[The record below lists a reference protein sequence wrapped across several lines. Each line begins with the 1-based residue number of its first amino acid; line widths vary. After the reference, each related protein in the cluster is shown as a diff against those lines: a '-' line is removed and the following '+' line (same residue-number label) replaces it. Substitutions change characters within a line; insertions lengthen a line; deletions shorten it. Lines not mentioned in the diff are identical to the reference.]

1 MGTGHLEAE
10 RTSQGWKGIGQSS
23 AVEALR
29 TVEGPKEALGV
40 RECQEVS
47 LSLDLYQVPGMAP
60 GRTLSG
66 PVLLLQP
73 QDTAV
78 GNVSRLNWLYS
89 LHPSSTQQCS
99 PSIASPGSGP
109 GQAVID
115 QTQGLP
121 VWEVAGAEEVDCGS
135 GWVSLGSSSHS
146 QVPDG

>member
-10 RTSQGWKGIGQSS
+10 RTSQGWVGIGQSS

-29 TVEGPKEALGV
+29 KVGGPKEALGV

-47 LSLDLYQVPGMAP
+47 SSLDFYQEPGLAP

-78 GNVSRLNWLYS
+78 GTVSRLDRMHS
-89 LHPSSTQQCS
+89 LQPSSTQQCS
-99 PSIASPGSGP
+99 PSRASPGL
-109 GQAVID
+109 A
-115 QTQGLP
+115 
-121 VWEVAGAEEVDCGS
+121 
-135 GWVSLGSSSHS
+135 LGR
-146 QVPDG
+146 Q